1 MEKDLASNVK
11 ALTVKREDTAAKLS
25 DYLQFKAALECLGP
39 EISTKVNLG
48 CEFFVQAKG
57 KVNKIM
63 VKAPIGDI
71 YIEMTKDEAI

>member
-39 EISTKVNLG
+39 EISTKVN
-48 CEFFVQAKG
+48 
-57 KVNKIM
+57 
-63 VKAPIGDI
+63 IG
-71 YIEMTKDEAI
+71 